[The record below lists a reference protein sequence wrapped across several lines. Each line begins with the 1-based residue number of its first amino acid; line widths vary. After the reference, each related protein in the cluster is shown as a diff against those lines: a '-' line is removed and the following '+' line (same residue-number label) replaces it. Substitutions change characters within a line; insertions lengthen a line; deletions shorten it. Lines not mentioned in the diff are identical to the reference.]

1 MTPNI
6 YEILDEFQQ
15 QTTKEDRIKV
25 LQKHKHHHFI
35 QFLKNAFDP
44 NIKYYV
50 NKFPD
55 NYIEPDTVPGI
66 RFAGIESEL
75 RRAYLFQIGNPTADS
90 LTPEKRNQLLVQLL
104 ESFEP
109 READFFVRML
119 SKNLKVPFLT
129 KNIINEAF
137 PNLLWPLKLI
147 NLNLIQMNSK
157 SQKNFK
163 IIRMTH

>member
-6 YEILDEFQQ
+6 YEIFDKFENCK
-15 QTTKEDRIKV
+15 TKEERISFLRENSV
-25 LQKHKHHHFI
+25 YPHFI
-35 QFLKNAFDP
+35 QVLKNTFDP
-44 NIKYYV
+44 KIQYNV

-55 NYIEPDTVPGI
+55 NYIEPDTFPGI

-75 RRAYLFQIGNPTADS
+75 RRAYLFEKGNPTAES

-119 SKNLKVPFLT
+119 TKNLKVPHLT
-129 KNIINEAF
+129 FKLVKEAF
-137 PNLLWPLKLI
+137 PNLI
-147 NLNLIQMNSK
+147 
-157 SQKNFK
+157 
-163 IIRMTH
+163 